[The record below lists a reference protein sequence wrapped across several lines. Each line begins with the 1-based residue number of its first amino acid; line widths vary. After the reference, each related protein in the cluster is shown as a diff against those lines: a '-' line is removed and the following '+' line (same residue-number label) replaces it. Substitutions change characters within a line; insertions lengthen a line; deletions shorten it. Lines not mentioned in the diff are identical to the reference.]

1 MIGMAAIASA
11 GAPPAAR
18 ATLLV
23 ILAFLVGSLPF
34 GLMIGRLVRGIDV
47 RQHGSGNLGATNVL
61 RTLGRGWGA
70 LTLLLDIGKGFLAV
84 AWLPGCLGLGSVA
97 SGSPWP
103 AVAAVAAVAGH
114 VLTPFAGFR
123 GGKGVA
129 TLLGAFLALAPL
141 PALIG
146 VLGFGITVA
155 VSGFVS
161 LGSLTLALLMPLAT
175 ILWGPPA
182 PLHECAVV
190 AGALLAVLIAVRHR
204 ANLSRI
210 AAGTESRVRGRKK

>member
-61 RTLGRGWGA
+61 RTLGRGWGV
-70 LTLLLDIGKGFLAV
+70 AV
-84 AWLPGCLGLGSVA
+84 AWLPGWLGLGSVA

-182 PLHECAVV
+182 PLRGYAVV
-190 AGALLAVLIAVRHR
+190 AGVLLAILIAVRHR
-204 ANLSRI
+204 ANVSRI
-210 AAGTESRVRGRKK
+210 AAGTESRIRGRKK